1 MNEVEKLKKSL
12 ENAFKDAIQNGSIKI
27 INGNE
32 KLFEII
38 NDVMINRSIDC
49 QITETS
55 DKSWNNALNRIVK
68 LAIKNGIIDY
78 DEYYYDN
85 GEVII
90 SISELKEIVNKL
102 KR

>member
-1 MNEVEKLKKSL
+1 MNLS
-12 ENAFKDAIQNGSIKI
+12 Q
-27 INGNE
+27 
-32 KLFEII
+32 
-38 NDVMINRSIDC
+38 SIDY
-49 QITETS
+49 QIAEAS
-55 DKSWNNALNRIVK
+55 DKSWNNALNRIVN

-90 SISELKEIVNKL
+90 SISELKEIANKL